1 MKRHV
6 RDNKGRLLQLD
17 KKWKNLRVGQ
27 KEWIS
32 NELRIRYLEACEDAG
47 GVPSKRACGEILF
60 KVIEMIEQ
68 RGIWIPDDEVI
79 RYFNKKKGS
88 WLKKYLKQKE
98 DTFSEQILADLTA
111 QGYSGDELLTAFEEA
126 AVQVRPAVE
135 AMLEE
140 AERASVQPDKY
151 ASYADVFSP
160 EDEE

>member
-32 NELRIRYLEACEDAG
+32 NELRTCYKEDA
-47 GVPSKRACGEILF
+47 
-60 KVIEMIEQ
+60 
-68 RGIWIPDDEVI
+68 
-79 RYFNKKKGS
+79 
-88 WLKKYLKQKE
+88 
-98 DTFSEQILADLTA
+98 FSEQILADLTA
-111 QGYSGDELLTAFEEA
+111 QGYSGDELLTAFEETA
-126 AVQVRPAVE
+126 AQVRPAVK

-160 EDEE
+160 EDEG